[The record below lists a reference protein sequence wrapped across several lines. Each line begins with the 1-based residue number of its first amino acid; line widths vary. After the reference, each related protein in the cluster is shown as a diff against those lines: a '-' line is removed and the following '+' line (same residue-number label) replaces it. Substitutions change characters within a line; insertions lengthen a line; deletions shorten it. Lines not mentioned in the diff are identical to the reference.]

1 MEDIIYITGHKN
13 PDTDSICSAIAYSE
27 LKNKLGFNTVPG
39 RLGNISRETEFAL
52 NYFKANAPKLLENL
66 SSNQDIIIVDH
77 NERAQSVDNLEDLH
91 LLEIIDHHRIADI
104 QTSYPIFFRNEPVG
118 CSSTI
123 IGSMYFEKGI
133 EPSKRAA
140 GLMCSA
146 IISDTLLFRSPTTTA
161 RDKEVLKKLAK
172 IADIDPEKYA
182 SEMFKAGTSLKG
194 KTVEEIF
201 NSDYKAFNLGDKKIG
216 VSQVTTMDIEGFDE
230 YKKDM
235 LAYMNKKVK
244 DENFNAVLLLLTDI
258 IKEGSLIIATGEN
271 TDLVN
276 KAFNVELKDNAVYV
290 PGILSRK
297 KQVIPPLTSAIEGK

>member
-27 LKNKLGFNTVPG
+27 LKNKLGSKTVPA
-39 RLGNISRETEFAL
+39 RLGNVSRETEFAL
-52 NYFKANAPKLLENL
+52 NYFKADAPKLMKDFPKDQNVIL
-66 SSNQDIIIVDH
+66 VDH
-77 NERAQSVDNLEDLH
+77 NEKSQSIDNLKDVH
-91 LLEIIDHHRIADI
+91 LLEMIDHHRIADI

-123 IGSMYFEKGI
+123 VASMYFENGI
-133 EPSKRAA
+133 EPSKKAA

-146 IISDTLLFRSPTTTA
+146 IISDTLLFRSPTTTPK
-161 RDKEVLKKLAK
+161 DKEILKKLAK

-201 NSDYKAFNLGDKKIG
+201 NSDYKIFNLADKKVG

-235 LAYMNKKVK
+235 LHYMNKKIEA
-244 DENFNAVLLLLTDI
+244 ENFDVLLLLLTDI
-258 IKEGSLIIATGEN
+258 IKEGSMFIAAGKETSII
-271 TDLVN
+271 N

-297 KQVIPPLTSAIEGK
+297 KQVIPPITAAIEK

>member
-27 LKNKLGFNTVPG
+27 LKNKLGFNTIPG

-52 NYFKANAPKLLENL
+52 NYFKADAPKLLENL
-66 SSNQDIIIVDH
+66 SSNQGIIIVDH

-258 IKEGSLIIATGEN
+258 IKEGSLIIAAGED

>member
-290 PGILSRK
+290 PGDRK
-297 KQVIPPLTSAIEGK
+297 SVV